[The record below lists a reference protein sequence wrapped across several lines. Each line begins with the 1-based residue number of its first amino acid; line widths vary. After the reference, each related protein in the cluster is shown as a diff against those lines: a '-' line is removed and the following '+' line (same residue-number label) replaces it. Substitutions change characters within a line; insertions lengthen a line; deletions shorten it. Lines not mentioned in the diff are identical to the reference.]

1 MSAPLVSVVTI
12 TYNHEPWI
20 ARTIEGVL
28 AQEVDFPLEM
38 VIAEDCSTD
47 GTRAVCERY
56 AEAHPDIIRLLPSE
70 RNLGIIPNERRAM
83 AAARGKYI
91 AFCEGDDYWTEPSK
105 LQRQVDFLES
115 HPDYSVCFTR
125 CRHYNERTK
134 EWSDDLCGP
143 LFANGEEGVDVD
155 VELFFNR
162 WVTQPL
168 TMVYRADAIGLD
180 LYDRYK
186 YYRDQHQIY
195 HLLCAGKGYLFN
207 FVSGV
212 RVMHDGGL
220 ASLISTAEYCDIS
233 IPMDGEFYRK
243 TRAKGAKETYLT
255 TLQTAVGAYTPG
267 RRFKALR
274 CAFEHLLISGKI
286 KRFVKN
292 VVKIAR
298 G

>member
-1 MSAPLVSVVTI
+1 MPLVSVVTI

-28 AQEVDFPLEM
+28 SQKVDFPLEM

-134 EWSDDLCGP
+134 EWSDDLCAP

-155 VELFFNR
+155 VDLFFR
-162 WVTQPL
+162 QWVTQPL

-220 ASLISTAEYCDIS
+220 ASSISEEQYCDKA
-233 IPMDGEFYRK
+233 IPLYREFYRK
-243 TRAKGAKETYLT
+243 TRFDSVREMYIR
-255 TLQTAVGAYTPG
+255 TLHYSVEVYSKCRKKDALYCAFTLFVLNARV
-267 RRFKALR
+267 KAL
-274 CAFEHLLISGKI
+274 LKNILIIVRS
-286 KRFVKN
+286 
-292 VVKIAR
+292 
-298 G
+298 